1 MNVNGMIETKAKLPR
16 TQLRVIY
23 KLTVLGGVYPLTVIL
38 GTEGLKQGGSSSDL
52 SLGRAGIVTVNSEL
66 SARNFLV
73 GIGRW

>member
-1 MNVNGMIETKAKLPR
+1 M
-16 TQLRVIY
+16 
-23 KLTVLGGVYPLTVIL
+23 VIL

-52 SLGRAGIVTVNSEL
+52 SLGRAGIVTVNSEF